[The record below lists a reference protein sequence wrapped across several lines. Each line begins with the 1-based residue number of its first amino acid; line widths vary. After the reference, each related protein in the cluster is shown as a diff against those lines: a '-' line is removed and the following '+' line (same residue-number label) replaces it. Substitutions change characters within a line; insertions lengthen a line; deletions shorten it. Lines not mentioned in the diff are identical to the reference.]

1 MKKATLF
8 LYISFAFIF
17 IGCEGDEP
25 FFGDEIFNDD
35 TNYPY
40 VAIQDTNED
49 LEGITANNFWSF
61 VLTPENDGNQVRIVY
76 STQDP
81 NILYHEIYVGFD
93 SNDSTGP
100 LESDVLLTTI
110 ESFPVE
116 LVFTKEDIATA
127 LEVPLEDLESGSVY
141 FRGLSEDA
149 DGNIV
154 ADPSVFQTFLGFE
167 RHAYFYR
174 WPL

>member
-1 MKKATLF
+1 MKKVTLF
-8 LYISFAFIF
+8 LYLSFAFALV
-17 IGCEGDEP
+17 GCEGDEP
-25 FFGDEIFNDD
+25 FFGDLIFNED
-35 TNYPY
+35 TKYPY
-40 VAIQDTNED
+40 VSIQDSNED
-49 LEGITANNFWSF
+49 LEGIASNNFWGF
-61 VLTPENDGNQVRIVY
+61 TLVPENDGNQVRIVY
-76 STQDP
+76 SSDDT

-100 LESDVLLTTI
+100 LESDVLLTTL
-110 ESFPVE
+110 ESFPTE

-127 LEVPLEDLESGSVY
+127 LDVPLEDLESGNVY

-154 ADPSVFQTFLGFE
+154 SDPSVFELFLGFE